1 MATREIKTRFKLEG
15 EAEFKRAMTDAANA
29 TKVLDSEMK
38 LAKAQFE
45 QTGDAQQYAAEQA
58 RILREKIEE
67 QKSAVQAAERAM
79 QQLADNGVSKN
90 DKTYQM
96 WATRLNNAKTTLTG
110 LETQLDKAETGFEDV
125 NAAAES
131 TDSKLDSID
140 KELRFQNTLKIL
152 ENVRDRFNAIVRGA
166 ARAGKA
172 IWDMETD
179 AGKWA
184 DDLATKASQAGLD
197 VETYQAW
204 GYASRFID
212 TSVDDIAKSIR
223 KMESDIGSASEE
235 TAKVFNQLA
244 VSTRNADGSAR
255 DATAVFFDVVDA
267 LGRVE
272 DATTRG
278 IYAQKLLGSHYN
290 NLNPLIEAGSKAYE
304 EMADEGRRVAVVSE
318 ENVKKLGGLND
329 QQEQM
334 NAALEKTKMTLLGS
348 LAEPFEKVAAGITE
362 ATTAL
367 NSFLESDEGKQAL
380 SELGEALNGLITAF
394 LGEDNGK
401 GTFAAIVDTAKE
413 AVNGFT
419 AALEWLKDNTGA
431 VKTALIT
438 FAAAWG
444 GLNVAPP
451 VLEALHL
458 IQKINW
464 GGVGKAVS
472 GASGGSAA
480 TGAAAASGA
489 AGAAGTAAGFG
500 VSIGSLLQGG
510 AAAYGLYKADE
521 LYASLPGGRSV
532 IKEIGSNLGLYS
544 YTPYSESGQQI
555 YESIRQAVA
564 DGMNAADFTKQKY
577 GSERLGEVYTEYNET
592 FARWDARGQRY
603 NKNQNLLLAYD
614 QLEKLANEAAAK
626 LEEASEAAG
635 EKGKEA
641 VENFTGAMEDNAQQ
655 AVDAAQQM
663 GQSVTEETDREM
675 SFMELIGENAATG
688 LANGIDARAQDAV
701 NAATRLA
708 NQVEAA
714 LRNTLDIHSPS
725 RVLMRMGEFTA
736 QGFAQGIDDGMAR
749 VEAAA
754 ARMSRAAA
762 AEPTYRSGGSWG
774 ADPAGA
780 QAGASAPGGNGG
792 SVNATIVMDKTVVGR
807 MVAPIVNETI
817 GAAVAAARR

>member
-152 ENVRDRFNAIVRGA
+152 EDVRDRFNAIVRGA

-184 DDLATKASQAGLD
+184 DDLATAASQAGMD

-204 GYASRFID
+204 DYASRFID
-212 TSVDDIAKSIR
+212 TSVDDIVKAYKSLTSAMTSTNTDTVAMFAKL
-223 KMESDIGSASEE
+223 GVA
-235 TAKVFNQLA
+235 T
-244 VSTRNADGSAR
+244 R
-255 DATAVFFDVVDA
+255 DAELDARSYVETFFDVIDA
-267 LGRVE
+267 LGRE
-272 DATTRG
+272 TNETKRAE
-278 IYAQKLLGSHYN
+278 YAQKLLGGSWR
-290 NLNPLIEAGSKAYE
+290 NLNPLIEAGSKAYQD
-304 EMADEGRRVAVVSE
+304 MADEGRRVAVVSE
-318 ENVKKLGGLND
+318 ETVTKLGGLND

-380 SELGEALNGLITAF
+380 SELGDALNGLITAF

-431 VKTALIT
+431 VKTALTT

-451 VLEALHL
+451 VLKALHL
-458 IQKINW
+458 IQEINW
-464 GGVGKAVS
+464 GGVSKAV
-472 GASGGSAA
+472 GEASGGSAA
-480 TGAAAASGA
+480 TGAASA
-489 AGAAGTAAGFG
+489 AGGGFFSKAAGFG
-500 VSIGSLLQGG
+500 ISIGSLLQGG

-521 LYASLPGGRSV
+521 LYASLPGGRSA
-532 IKEIGSNLGLYS
+532 IKDIGYNLGLYN
-544 YTPYSESGQQI
+544 YTPHSESGQQI

-577 GSERLGEVYTEYNET
+577 GSESLGEYYTQKNET
-592 FARWDARGQRY
+592 FARWDAEGRKY
-603 NKNQNLLLAYD
+603 NKNQTLENAYA

-714 LRNTLDIHSPS
+714 MRNALDIHSPS

-762 AEPTYRSGGSWG
+762 VEPTYRSGGSWG

>member
-152 ENVRDRFNAIVRGA
+152 EDVRDRFNAIVWGA

-184 DDLATKASQAGLD
+184 DDLATAASHAGMD

-204 GYASRFID
+204 DYASRFID
-212 TSVDDIAKSIR
+212 TSVDDIVKAYKSLTSAMTSTNTDTVATFAKL
-223 KMESDIGSASEE
+223 GVA
-235 TAKVFNQLA
+235 T
-244 VSTRNADGSAR
+244 R
-255 DATAVFFDVVDA
+255 DAELDARSYVETFFDVIDA
-267 LGRVE
+267 LGRE
-272 DATTRG
+272 TNETKRAE
-278 IYAQKLLGSHYN
+278 YAQKLLGGSWR
-290 NLNPLIEAGSKAYE
+290 NLNPLIEAGSKAYQD
-304 EMADEGRRVAVVSE
+304 MADEGRRVAVVSE
-318 ENVKKLGGLND
+318 ETVKKLGGLND

-380 SELGEALNGLITAF
+380 SELGDALNGLIDAF

-431 VKTALIT
+431 VKTALMT

-451 VLEALHL
+451 VLKALHL
-458 IQKINW
+458 IREINW
-464 GGVGKAVS
+464 GGVGKAVG

-480 TGAAAASGA
+480 TGAASA
-489 AGAAGTAAGFG
+489 AGGGFFSKAAGFG
-500 VSIGSLLQGG
+500 ISIGSLLQGG

-521 LYASLPGGRSV
+521 LYASLPGGRSA
-532 IKEIGSNLGLYS
+532 IKDIGYNLGLYN
-544 YTPYSESGQQI
+544 YTPHSESGQQI

-603 NKNQNLLLAYD
+603 NKNQNLENAYA

-641 VENFTGAMEDNAQQ
+641 VENFTSAMEDNAKQ

-675 SFMELIGENAATG
+675 SFMERIGENAATG

-714 LRNTLDIHSPS
+714 MRNALDIHSPS

-762 AEPTYRSGGSWG
+762 VEPTYRSGGSWG

-780 QAGASAPGGNGG
+780 QAGPAAPGGNGG

>member
-1 MATREIKTRFKLEG
+1 M
-15 EAEFKRAMTDAANA
+15 
-29 TKVLDSEMK
+29 
-38 LAKAQFE
+38 
-45 QTGDAQQYAAEQA
+45 
-58 RILREKIEE
+58 
-67 QKSAVQAAERAM
+67 
-79 QQLADNGVSKN
+79 
-90 DKTYQM
+90 
-96 WATRLNNAKTTLTG
+96 
-110 LETQLDKAETGFEDV
+110 
-125 NAAAES
+125 
-131 TDSKLDSID
+131 
-140 KELRFQNTLKIL
+140 
-152 ENVRDRFNAIVRGA
+152 
-166 ARAGKA
+166 
-172 IWDMETD
+172 
-179 AGKWA
+179 
-184 DDLATKASQAGLD
+184 
-197 VETYQAW
+197 
-204 GYASRFID
+204 
-212 TSVDDIAKSIR
+212 
-223 KMESDIGSASEE
+223 
-235 TAKVFNQLA
+235 
-244 VSTRNADGSAR
+244 
-255 DATAVFFDVVDA
+255 
-267 LGRVE
+267 
-272 DATTRG
+272 
-278 IYAQKLLGSHYN
+278 
-290 NLNPLIEAGSKAYE
+290 
-304 EMADEGRRVAVVSE
+304 AVVSE

-413 AVNGFT
+413 AVQGFT
-419 AALEWLKDNTGA
+419 SALEWLKDNTGA

-464 GGVGKAVS
+464 GGVGKAVG

-480 TGAAAASGA
+480 TGAASGGFWTGLASAVAKAIPLA
-489 AGAAGTAAGFG
+489 AGAAVMLTPASTDKDWDAYYHNGKVTKAGREMGLPETQAEYNSWTDAQRAAKESEYLWEGFKNPATRSKTAPSGAEFGTSGADIYNAIKAAVTDGMD
-500 VSIGSLLQGG
+500 
-510 AAAYGLYKADE
+510 AAAY
-521 LYASLPGGRSV
+521 
-532 IKEIGSNLGLYS
+532 
-544 YTPYSESGQQI
+544 TQ
-555 YESIRQAVA
+555 
-564 DGMNAADFTKQKY
+564 QKY
-577 GSERLGEVYTEYNET
+577 GSADIGTLFNEKTKELDSMLSSGLVQKGDDLYFNLINQLTEE
-592 FARWDARGQRY
+592 
-603 NKNQNLLLAYD
+603 L
-614 QLEKLANEAAAK
+614 EAAVQDAK
-626 LEEASEAAG
+626 TKGQEAAEG
-635 EKGKEA
+635 FA
-641 VENFTGAMEDNAQQ
+641 SSMEDNAQQ

-675 SFMELIGENAATG
+675 SFMEPIGENAATG

-714 LRNTLDIHSPS
+714 MRNALDIHSPS

-762 AEPTYRSGGSWG
+762 VEPTYRSGGSWG

-780 QAGASAPGGNGG
+780 QAGPAAPGGNGG
-792 SVNATIVMDKTVVGR
+792 SVNATIMMDKTVVGR